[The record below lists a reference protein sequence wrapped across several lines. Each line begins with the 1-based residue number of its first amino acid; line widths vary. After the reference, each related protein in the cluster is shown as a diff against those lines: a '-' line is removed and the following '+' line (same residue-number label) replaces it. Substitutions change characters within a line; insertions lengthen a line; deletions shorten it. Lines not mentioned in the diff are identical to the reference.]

1 MSASWSN
8 PCHSTKDG
16 DDPASDGGSDGSND
30 SGDGDKKGKS
40 AASHTN
46 FTDCLTVVN
55 VVVLILITVRASP

>member
-16 DDPASDGGSDGSND
+16 DDPASDGSND
-30 SGDGDKKGKS
+30 SGAGGANDGKS